1 MATPVIGLK
10 TPDSQRIK
18 SIDALRGLVMLLMLL
33 DHVRERFFLHR
44 QVSDPMDVE
53 STEPALFASRLAAH
67 FCAPIFVFL
76 TGLSAWL
83 YQQSARAE
91 SVSIFLLKRGLL
103 LIVLEFTLVTF
114 SWMGNFNTIYLQVIW
129 VIGLSML
136 ALALLVKMPRVAQWL
151 LAVGIIALHNLLTP
165 IQFSVDEWGYSLW
178 TILHDRNYWIKTDW
192 LAIKVSYPLLPW
204 IGVILLGY
212 CAGPL
217 FAKQMFAARRTA
229 RLVGAGIGSLLL
241 LLLLRGFNLYGET
254 LPWQTFASPV
264 QTLMSFFNFTKYPPS
279 LDFLLL
285 TLGVMALV
293 LVWLERFNAARF
305 VSVLSQFGAAPLF
318 FYLLH
323 LYVLLF
329 IYTVFFAFYG
339 ANKGIYFGVD
349 SIYSIWLISLLLAL
363 LLYWPTA
370 MFAEYKCRSTYR
382 WIKYL

>member
-1 MATPVIGLK
+1 MSAPVIGLQA
-10 TPDSQRIK
+10 PDSQRIK

-53 STEPALFASRLAAH
+53 ATEPALFASRLVAH
-67 FCAPIFVFL
+67 FCAPVFVFL

-83 YQQSARAE
+83 YQQSARTE
-91 SVSIFLLKRGLL
+91 SVSQFLLKRGLL

-114 SWMGNFNTIYLQVIW
+114 SWMGNFTTIYLQVIW
-129 VIGLSML
+129 AIGLSML
-136 ALALLVKMPRVAQWL
+136 ALALLVKMPRIAQWL
-151 LAVGIIALHNLLTP
+151 VAVGIIALHNLLTP

-178 TILHDRNYWIKTDW
+178 TILHDRNYWIKTDS
-192 LAIKVSYPLLPW
+192 LAIKVSYPVLPW
-204 IGVILLGY
+204 MGVILLGY

-217 FAKQMFAARRTA
+217 FAKQMPAVRRTTW
-229 RLVGAGIGSLLL
+229 LMGAGIGSLLL

-254 LPWQTFASPV
+254 LPWQIFASPV
-264 QTLMSFFNFTKYPPS
+264 QTLMSFLNFTKYPPS

-293 LVWLERFNAARF
+293 LVWLERCNAARF
-305 VSVLSQFGAAPLF
+305 VRVLSQFGAAPLF

-329 IYTVFFAFYG
+329 IYTLLFALYG
-339 ANKGIYFGVD
+339 ANQGSYFGVD
-349 SIYSIWLISLLLAL
+349 SIYSIWLISVVLAL
-363 LLYWPTA
+363 FLYWPTA
-370 MFAEYKCRSTYR
+370 LFAAYKRRSTYR

>member
-1 MATPVIGLK
+1 MATPFIELK
-10 TPDSQRIK
+10 TADSRRIK
-18 SIDALRGLVMLLMLL
+18 SIDALRGLVMLIMLL

-53 STEPALFASRLAAH
+53 VTEPALFASRLVAH
-67 FCAPIFVFL
+67 FCAPVFVFL

-83 YQQSARAE
+83 YQQSARTE
-91 SVSIFLLKRGLL
+91 SVSQFLLKRGLL
-103 LIVLEFTLVTF
+103 LIALEFTLVTF

-129 VIGLSML
+129 AIGLSML
-136 ALALLVKMPRVAQWL
+136 ALALLVKMSRIAQWL
-151 LAVGIIALHNLLTP
+151 VAVGIIALHNLLTP

-178 TILHDRNYWIKTDW
+178 TILHDRNYWIKTDS

-217 FAKQMFAARRTA
+217 FAKQMPAVRRATW
-229 RLVGAGIGSLLL
+229 LMGAGIGSLLL

-254 LPWQTFASPV
+254 LPWQVFASPV
-264 QTLMSFFNFTKYPPS
+264 QTLLSFLNFTKYPPS

-323 LYVLLF
+323 LYVLLL
-329 IYTVFFAFYG
+329 IYTLLFACFG
-339 ANKGIYFGVD
+339 ANKGSYFGVD
-349 SIYSIWLISLLLAL
+349 SIYSIWLITAVLAL

-370 MFAEYKCRSTYR
+370 LFAAYKRRSTYR

>member
-1 MATPVIGLK
+1 MATPVIELK
-10 TPDSQRIK
+10 TADSQRIK
-18 SIDALRGLVMLLMLL
+18 SIDALRGLVMLIMLL

-53 STEPALFASRLAAH
+53 ATEPALFASRLVAH

-83 YQQSARAE
+83 YQQSTHTE
-91 SVSIFLLKRGLL
+91 SVSQFLLKRGLL
-103 LIVLEFTLVTF
+103 LIALEFTLVTF

-129 VIGLSML
+129 AIGLSML
-136 ALALLVKMPRVAQWL
+136 ALALLVKMPRIAQWL

-178 TILHDRNYWIKTDW
+178 TILHDRNFLLKTDAF
-192 LAIKVSYPLLPW
+192 AIKISYPVLPW

-217 FAKQMFAARRTA
+217 FAKQMPAVRRTTW
-229 RLVGAGIGSLLL
+229 LIGVGIGSLLL

-254 LPWQTFASPV
+254 LPWQVFASPV
-264 QTLMSFFNFTKYPPS
+264 QTLMSYLNFTKYPPS

-285 TLGVMALV
+285 TLGAMALT

-329 IYTVFFAFYG
+329 IYIVLFAFYG
-339 ANKGIYFGVD
+339 ANQGIYFGVD
-349 SIYSIWLISLLLAL
+349 SIYNIWLISAILAL
-363 LLYWPTA
+363 FLYWPTA
-370 MFAEYKCRSTYR
+370 QFAAYKRRSTSS

>member
-1 MATPVIGLK
+1 MSAPVIGLQA
-10 TPDSQRIK
+10 PDSQRIK
-18 SIDALRGLVMLLMLL
+18 SIDALRGLVMLIMLL

-53 STEPALFASRLAAH
+53 ATEPALFSSRLVAH
-67 FCAPIFVFL
+67 FCAPIFIFL

-83 YQQSARAE
+83 YQQSARTE
-91 SVSIFLLKRGLL
+91 SVSQFLLKRGLL
-103 LIVLEFTLVTF
+103 LIALEFTLVTF

-129 VIGLSML
+129 AIGLSML
-136 ALALLVKMPRVAQWL
+136 ALALLVKMPRIAQWL

-178 TILHDRNYWIKTDW
+178 TILHDRNYWIKTDS

-217 FAKQMFAARRTA
+217 FAKQMPAVRRTTW
-229 RLVGAGIGSLLL
+229 LIGAGIGSLLL

-254 LPWQTFASPV
+254 LPWQVFASPV
-264 QTLMSFFNFTKYPPS
+264 QTLMSFLNFTKYPPS

-285 TLGVMALV
+285 TLGAMALV

-329 IYTVFFAFYG
+329 IYTLLFAFYG
-339 ANKGIYFGVD
+339 ANKVTYFGVD
-349 SIYSIWLISLLLAL
+349 SIYSIWLISVVLAL
-363 LLYWPTA
+363 FLYWPTA
-370 MFAEYKCRSTYR
+370 LFAAYKRRSTYS